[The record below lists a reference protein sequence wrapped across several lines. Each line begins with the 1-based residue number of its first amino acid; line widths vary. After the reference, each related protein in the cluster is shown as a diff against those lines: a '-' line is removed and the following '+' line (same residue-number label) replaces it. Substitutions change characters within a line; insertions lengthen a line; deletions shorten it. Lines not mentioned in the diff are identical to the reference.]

1 MAMIKFKDSASRVTP
16 GSRNITIDGVRI
28 EGGKLVDEAGDIV
41 SALAETLPDGVDEF
55 TIKIK
60 IELPDEG

>member
-1 MAMIKFKDSASRVTP
+1 MIKFKDSASRVTP

-41 SALAETLPDGVDEF
+41 SALTETLPDGVDEF
-55 TIKIK
+55 TMKIK

>member
-1 MAMIKFKDSASRVTP
+1 MIKFKDSASRVTP

-55 TIKIK
+55 TMKIK

>member
-1 MAMIKFKDSASRVTP
+1 VTP

-60 IELPDEG
+60 IELTDEG

>member
-1 MAMIKFKDSASRVTP
+1 MIKFKDSASRVTP

-41 SALAETLPDGVDEF
+41 SALAETLPDGVNEF

>member
-1 MAMIKFKDSASRVTP
+1 MIKFKDSASRVTP

-41 SALAETLPDGVDEF
+41 SALAETLPDSVNEF

-60 IELPDEG
+60 IELPNEE

>member
-1 MAMIKFKDSASRVTP
+1 MIKFKDSASRVTP

>member
-1 MAMIKFKDSASRVTP
+1 MIKFKDSASRVTP

-60 IELPDEG
+60 IELSDEG

>member
-1 MAMIKFKDSASRVTP
+1 MIKFKDSASRVTP

-55 TIKIK
+55 TMKIK
-60 IELPDEG
+60 IELSEEG

>member
-1 MAMIKFKDSASRVTP
+1 MIKFKDSVSRVTP

>member
-1 MAMIKFKDSASRVTP
+1 MIKFKDSASRVTP

-28 EGGKLVDEAGDIV
+28 EGGKLVDEVGDIV

-55 TIKIK
+55 TMKIK

>member
-1 MAMIKFKDSASRVTP
+1 MVKFKNYAPRTTP
-16 GSRNITIDGVRI
+16 GSRNIVVDGVHI
-28 EGGKLVDEAGDIV
+28 EGGKLVDEMGDIV
-41 SALAETLPDGVDEF
+41 TALAETLPEGVDEF

>member
-1 MAMIKFKDSASRVTP
+1 MIKFKDSASRVTP

-55 TIKIK
+55 TMKIK
-60 IELPDEG
+60 IELSDEG

>member
-1 MAMIKFKDSASRVTP
+1 MIKFKDSAARVTP

-55 TIKIK
+55 TMKIK

>member
-1 MAMIKFKDSASRVTP
+1 MIKFKDSASRVTP

-28 EGGKLVDEAGDIV
+28 ECGKLVDEAGDIL

-60 IELPDEG
+60 IELSDEG

>member
-1 MAMIKFKDSASRVTP
+1 MIKFKDSASRVTP

-41 SALAETLPDGVDEF
+41 SALAETLPDSVDEF

>member
-1 MAMIKFKDSASRVTP
+1 MVKFKDSASRVTP
-16 GSRNITIDGVRI
+16 GSRNITVEGVRI
-28 EGGKLVDEAGDIV
+28 ENGKLVDESGDIV
-41 SALAETLPDGVDEF
+41 SALKDTLPNGVDEF

>member
-1 MAMIKFKDSASRVTP
+1 MIKFKDSASRVTP

-60 IELPDEG
+60 IELPNEG

>member
-1 MAMIKFKDSASRVTP
+1 MIKFKDSASRVTP

-60 IELPDEG
+60 IELQDEG

>member
-1 MAMIKFKDSASRVTP
+1 MIKFKDSASRVTP

-55 TIKIK
+55 TMKIK
-60 IELPDEG
+60 IELHDEG

>member
-1 MAMIKFKDSASRVTP
+1 MVKFQDSAPRTTP
-16 GSRNITIDGVRI
+16 GSRNIVVDGVRI
-28 EGGKLVDEAGDIV
+28 EGGKLVDEMGDIV
-41 SALAETLPDGVDEF
+41 TALAETLPEGVDEF

>member
-1 MAMIKFKDSASRVTP
+1 MVQFKDSAPRTTP
-16 GSRNITIDGVRI
+16 GSRNIVVDGVRI
-28 EGGKLVDEAGDIV
+28 EGGKLVDEMGDIV
-41 SALAETLPDGVDEF
+41 TALAETLPEGVDEF

>member
-1 MAMIKFKDSASRVTP
+1 MIKFKDSASRVTP

-41 SALAETLPDGVDEF
+41 SALAETLPDNVDEF

>member
-1 MAMIKFKDSASRVTP
+1 MIKFKDSASRVTP

-41 SALAETLPDGVDEF
+41 SALAETLPDGVDEI
-55 TIKIK
+55 TMKIK
-60 IELPDEG
+60 IELSDEG

>member
-1 MAMIKFKDSASRVTP
+1 MIKFKDSASRVTP

-28 EGGKLVDEAGDIV
+28 EDGKLVDEAGDIV

-55 TIKIK
+55 TMKIK

>member
-1 MAMIKFKDSASRVTP
+1 MIKFKDSASRVTP

-41 SALAETLPDGVDEF
+41 SALAETLPNNVDEF